1 MYEISWSHFC
11 EKARFCLDVKRL
23 PFTMVR
29 VNPFT
34 RSQVRRLGKRGTVPV
49 LTDGARVVDGSDAIA
64 RYLDEAYPDPP
75 LLPADPDQRAEAE
88 ALAARC
94 DLELGPDARRVAYDV
109 AFAHPGLF
117 EGTLTFRREPWRRV
131 NPIFLHLLEPRLRR
145 LFKIFPDDLEAS
157 RRRLRSLL
165 SDLEKR
171 LEGRDHLVGDCLTL
185 ADITAVSLLD
195 PLELVP
201 EFVRDRQFA
210 PIFAWKRRLARSHN
224 RRQRAS
230 WLDGPP
236 PIGDPRP
243 DAPT

>member
-1 MYEISWSHFC
+1 
-11 EKARFCLDVKRL
+11 
-23 PFTMVR
+23 
-29 VNPFT
+29 
-34 RSQVRRLGKRGTVPV
+34 
-49 LTDGARVVDGSDAIA
+49 
-64 RYLDEAYPDPP
+64 
-75 LLPADPDQRAEAE
+75 
-88 ALAARC
+88 
-94 DLELGPDARRVAYDV
+94 
-109 AFAHPGLF
+109 LF
-117 EGTLTFRREPWRRV
+117 EGTLTFRREPWRRI
-131 NPIFLHLLEPRLRR
+131 NPIFLRLLEPRLRR

-171 LEGRDHLVGDCLTL
+171 LEGRDHLVGDRLTL